1 VQIAIDALM
10 GVQTNGTHPIEFLAR
25 AAREKSSKN
34 FAPDSGVGFSGRLI
48 QKVSDEALS

>member
-1 VQIAIDALM
+1 M
-10 GVQTNGTHPIEFLAR
+10 GVQTNGTHPIAILAR
-25 AAREKSSKN
+25 AREIKN